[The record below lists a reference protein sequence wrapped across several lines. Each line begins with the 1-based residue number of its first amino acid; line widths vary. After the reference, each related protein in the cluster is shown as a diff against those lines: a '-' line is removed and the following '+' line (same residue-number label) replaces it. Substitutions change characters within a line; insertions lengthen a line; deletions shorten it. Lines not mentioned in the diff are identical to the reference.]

1 MLALFL
7 ASATFLHGVRPVT
20 QPRIPPVMAIGSDRA
35 AAEAQLAEYFAMAPW
50 EKNIELIP
58 NQRLDLRMFVQ
69 PFDRGGAI
77 IAAVFVNQKGL
88 PIIDGGGGAGFG
100 VKRGRLWRCVGT
112 ITARTE
118 EDLST
123 AVANQRE
130 LIIAWAEQLVYEF
143 KSGRKLLQTGPGSPP
158 IEVAWS
164 LKPNGF
170 KKMINP
176 SYQGELQIVPPE
188 TPKDDS
194 VQCGFMGTNNRSVK
208 GKKGGFRFVKVELP
222 A

>member
-1 MLALFL
+1 MDSLTADDMLALFL

-50 EKNIELIP
+50 EKTIELIP

-130 LIIAWAEQLVYEF
+130 LIIAWAGSSYRIQVRKETAPA
-143 KSGRKLLQTGPGSPP
+143 GRLHGPWLAIQDDQSLLSEAQ
-158 IEVAWS
+158 IC
-164 LKPNGF
+164 
-170 KKMINP
+170 
-176 SYQGELQIVPPE
+176 LQRRRRMTACNV
-188 TPKDDS
+188 DS
-194 VQCGFMGTNNRSVK
+194 EPCSVK
-208 GKKGGFRFVKVELP
+208 IPFRQS
-222 A
+222 